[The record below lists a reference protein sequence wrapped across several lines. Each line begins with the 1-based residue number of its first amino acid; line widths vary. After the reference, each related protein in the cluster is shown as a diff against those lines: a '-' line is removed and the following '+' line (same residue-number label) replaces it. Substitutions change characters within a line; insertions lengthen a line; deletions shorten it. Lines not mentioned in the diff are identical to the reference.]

1 MIRPAC
7 ATHNNLEVIIRMA
20 VSLRLRRLEYQLL
33 ISAYGIAKFL
43 GPLIDTVFHSPLRS
57 QRVAEDVSSQ
67 MDKHNLV
74 GQLCAVVGE
83 RYVLIE
89 KEDVIVYEQ
98 DGSIFQ
104 VMPEIVVLP
113 GNVEQVAAVV
123 KAAKQAGVPIIPR
136 GSGTG
141 LAGGAVP
148 AEGGIVL
155 SLARLDRILRIDLE
169 NGLAIVEPGVINL
182 DITKAV
188 ANDGFFYAPDPSSQ
202 AACSI
207 GGNVANNSGG
217 PHTLAYGVTTNH
229 VLGLEIVLDDGQI
242 VWLGGAVPDAPG
254 YDLRG
259 VFVGSEGTMGVV
271 TKVIVKLMRNRESV
285 RTLLA
290 IYDRM
295 DDATRAVVE
304 ITGAG
309 IIPAALEIMD
319 RTTIE
324 AVESSAP
331 LGFPRD
337 AEAVLL
343 VEVEG
348 LREQTERSMQLAHA
362 ICEQSGAREVR
373 VARDETERQR
383 LWKGRK
389 GAFGAMGALAPNY
402 YVNDGVVPRSQLPEI
417 MRRVAA
423 ISKQFDLRIA
433 NVFHAGDGNLHPNI
447 LFDMRTP
454 GELDRVIEAGAAILS
469 ACVELGGSI
478 TGEHGVG
485 IEKKAYIGLLFNDA
499 DLEAMT
505 RVRTALDPDGRF
517 NPAKLFPSPAGCG
530 EARRQ
535 PAQIP
540 AGLWI

>member
-1 MIRPAC
+1 MSRD
-7 ATHNNLEVIIRMA
+7 
-20 VSLRLRRLEYQLL
+20 SLLHELRR
-33 ISAYGIAKFL
+33 I
-43 GPLIDTVFHSPLRS
+43 
-57 QRVAEDVSSQ
+57 
-67 MDKHNLV
+67 
-74 GQLCAVVGE
+74 VGE
-83 RYVLIE
+83 NYLLFE

-104 VMPEIVVLP
+104 VMPEVVVAP
-113 GNVEQVAAVV
+113 GNVDQVAAVV
-123 KAAKQAGVPIIPR
+123 RAAKRANVPIVPR

-155 SLARLDRILRIDLE
+155 SLARLNRILKIDLA
-169 NGLAIVEPGVINL
+169 NRVAIVEPGVINL
-182 DITKAV
+182 DVTKA
-188 ANDGFFYAPDPSSQ
+188 ASKAGLFYAPDPSSQ

-229 VLGLEIVLDDGQI
+229 VLGVEVVLDDGQI
-242 VWLGGAVPDAPG
+242 LWLGGEIPDSPG
-254 YDLRG
+254 YDLCG
-259 VFVGSEGTMGVV
+259 IFVGSEGTMGIV
-271 TKVIVKLMRNRESV
+271 TKVAVKLMQTRESV

-290 IYDRM
+290 IFDVM
-295 DDATRAVVE
+295 DAATQTVVD
-304 ITGAG
+304 ITAAG

-324 AVESSAP
+324 AVETGSP
-331 LGFPRD
+331 VGFPRD
-337 AEAVLL
+337 AEAVLI

-348 LREQTERSMQLAHA
+348 ILEQTEHSVNLARA
-362 ICEQSGAREVR
+362 VCERNGAREVR
-373 VARDETERQR
+373 VAKDDAERQL

-402 YVNDGVVPRSQLPEI
+402 YVQDGVVPRSRLPE
-417 MRRVAA
+417 MMKRVAE
-423 ISKQFDLRIA
+423 ISKHYNLRIA

-454 GELDRVIEAGAAILS
+454 GELDRVIEAGAATLR
-469 ACVELGGSI
+469 ACIELGGSI

-485 IEKKAYIGLLFNDA
+485 LEKKAYIGLLFNET
-499 DLEAMT
+499 DLEAMS
-505 RVRTALDPDGRF
+505 RVRRAFDPNGRF
-517 NPAKLFPSPAGCG
+517 NPAKLFPTPVSCG
-530 EARRQ
+530 EMRRQ
-535 PAQIP
+535 PANIP

>member
-1 MIRPAC
+1 MNRD
-7 ATHNNLEVIIRMA
+7 T
-20 VSLRLRRLEYQLL
+20 LRELRE
-33 ISAYGIAKFL
+33 I
-43 GPLIDTVFHSPLRS
+43 
-57 QRVAEDVSSQ
+57 
-67 MDKHNLV
+67 
-74 GQLCAVVGE
+74 VGE

-104 VMPEIVVLP
+104 VMPQLVALP
-113 GNVEQVAAVV
+113 GDVDQVSGVV
-123 KAAKQAGVPIIPR
+123 KAAKRANVPIVPR

-155 SLARLDRILRIDLE
+155 SLARLNRILKIDLQ
-169 NGLAIVEPGVINL
+169 NRIAIVEPGVINL
-182 DITKAV
+182 DVTKAV
-188 ANDGFFYAPDPSSQ
+188 AKDGFFYAPDPSSQ

-229 VLGLEIVLDDGQI
+229 VLGVEVVLDDGQI
-242 VWLGGAVPDAPG
+242 VWLGGEVPDTPG
-254 YDLRG
+254 YDLCG
-259 VFVGSEGTMGVV
+259 VFVGSEGTMGIT
-271 TKVIVKLMRNRESV
+271 TKVAVRLMQTRESV

-290 IYDRM
+290 IFDQM
-295 DDATRAVVE
+295 DTATHTVVD
-304 ITGAG
+304 ITAAG
-309 IIPAALEIMD
+309 IIPAALEMMD

-324 AVESSAP
+324 AVETGSP
-331 LGFPRD
+331 VGFPRD
-337 AEAVLL
+337 AEAVLI

-348 LREQTERSMQLAHA
+348 IIEHTERSMDLVRA
-362 ICEQSGAREVR
+362 ICERSGAREVR
-373 VARDETERQR
+373 VAKDDAERQR

-402 YVNDGVVPRSQLPEI
+402 YVQDGVVPRSKLPEMMKRI
-417 MRRVAA
+417 AD
-423 ISKQFDLRIA
+423 ISKQFNLRIA

-447 LFDMRTP
+447 LFDMRAP
-454 GELDRVIEAGAAILS
+454 GELDRVIEAGAATLR
-469 ACVELGGSI
+469 ACIELGGSI

-485 IEKKAYIGLLFNDA
+485 LEKKAYIGLLFNET

-505 RVRTALDPDGRF
+505 RVRRAFDPDGRF
-517 NPAKLFPSPAGCG
+517 NPAKLFPTPMSCG
-530 EARRQ
+530 EIRHQQAN
-535 PAQIP
+535 IP

>member
-1 MIRPAC
+1 MDRKELIK
-7 ATHNNLEVIIRMA
+7 NL
-20 VSLRLRRLEYQLL
+20 QQ
-33 ISAYGIAKFL
+33 
-43 GPLIDTVFHSPLRS
+43 TVG
-57 QRVAEDVSSQ
+57 D
-67 MDKHNLV
+67 
-74 GQLCAVVGE
+74 

-89 KEDVIVYEQ
+89 PEDVVVYEQ

-113 GNVEQVAAVV
+113 ADVEQVSAVV
-123 KAAKQAGVPIIPR
+123 KLAKQANVPIIPR

-155 SLARLDRILRIDLE
+155 SLARLDRILKIDLE
-169 NGLAIVEPGVINL
+169 NRTAIVEPGVINL
-182 DITKAV
+182 DMTKAV
-188 ANDGFFYAPDPSSQ
+188 AKDGFFYAPDPSSQ

-229 VLGLEIVLDDGQI
+229 VLGIEVVLDDGKI
-242 VWLGGAVPDAPG
+242 IWLGGELPDAPG
-254 YDLRG
+254 YDLCG
-259 VFVGSEGTMGVV
+259 VFVGSEGTMGIV
-271 TKVIVKLMRNRESV
+271 TKVALRLMKMRESV

-290 IYDRM
+290 IFDRM
-295 DDATRAVVE
+295 EPATQTVVDV
-304 ITGAG
+304 TAAG
-309 IIPAALEIMD
+309 IIPAALEMMD

-324 AVESSAP
+324 AVETGSP
-331 LGFPRD
+331 VGFPRD
-337 AEAVLL
+337 AEAVLI

-348 LREQTERSMQLAHA
+348 IREQTERSIALART
-362 ICEQSGAREVR
+362 ICERNGAREVR
-373 VARDETERQR
+373 TAKDDAERQL

-402 YVNDGVVPRSQLPEI
+402 YVQDGVVPRSQLPEMMKRI
-417 MRRVAA
+417 AE
-423 ISKQFDLRIA
+423 ISKQYQLRIA

-447 LFDMRTP
+447 LFDIRTP
-454 GELDRVIEAGAAILS
+454 GELDRVIEAGAATLR
-469 ACVELGGSI
+469 ACIELGGSI

-485 IEKKAYIGLLFNDA
+485 LEKKAYIGLLFAEA
-499 DLEAMT
+499 DLEAMARIR
-505 RVRTALDPDGRF
+505 RVFDPDGRF
-517 NPAKLFPSPAGCG
+517 NPAKLFPTPMSCG
-530 EARRQ
+530 EVGRR

>member
-1 MIRPAC
+1 
-7 ATHNNLEVIIRMA
+7 
-20 VSLRLRRLEYQLL
+20 
-33 ISAYGIAKFL
+33 
-43 GPLIDTVFHSPLRS
+43 
-57 QRVAEDVSSQ
+57 
-67 MDKHNLV
+67 MDKNNLV
-74 GQLCAVVGE
+74 GQLRAIVGE
-83 RYVLIE
+83 RHVLVE
-89 KEDVIVYEQ
+89 REDVIVYEQ

-104 VMPEIVVLP
+104 VMPEVVVLP
-113 GNVEQVAAVV
+113 ADVEQVAAVV
-123 KAAKQAGVPIIPR
+123 KAAKQAAVPIIPR

-155 SLARLDRILRIDLE
+155 SLARLDRILKIDLE
-169 NGLAIVEPGVINL
+169 NRIAVVEPGVINIDL
-182 DITKAV
+182 TKAV
-188 ANDGFFYAPDPSSQ
+188 AEDGFFYAPDPSSQ

-229 VLGLEIVLDDGQI
+229 VLGVEIVLDDGQVLWI
-242 VWLGGAVPDAPG
+242 GGELPDTSG

-271 TKVIVKLMRNRESV
+271 TKIAVKLMQTRESV

-290 IYDRM
+290 IYDRI

-309 IIPAALEIMD
+309 IIPAALEMID

-324 AVESSAP
+324 AVESGSP
-331 LGFPRD
+331 VGFPRD

-348 LREQTERSMQLAHA
+348 LREQTERSMQLIEG
-362 ICEQSGAREVR
+362 ICQRGGAREVKL
-373 VARDETERQR
+373 AQDEAERQR

-417 MRRVAA
+417 MRRITQ
-423 ISKQFDLRIA
+423 ISKTFKLRIA

-454 GELDRVIEAGAAILS
+454 GELERVIEAGAAILN

-485 IEKKAYIGLLFNDA
+485 IEKKAYIGLLFDDN
-499 DLEAMT
+499 DLEAMR
-505 RVRTALDPDGRF
+505 RVRKALDPDGRF
-517 NPAKLFPSPAGCG
+517 NPAKLFPTPASCG
-530 EARRQ
+530 EVRLH

>member
-1 MIRPAC
+1 
-7 ATHNNLEVIIRMA
+7 
-20 VSLRLRRLEYQLL
+20 
-33 ISAYGIAKFL
+33 
-43 GPLIDTVFHSPLRS
+43 
-57 QRVAEDVSSQ
+57 
-67 MDKHNLV
+67 MDKDNLV
-74 GQLCAVVGE
+74 GQLRAIVGE
-83 RYVLIE
+83 RHVLVE

-104 VMPEIVVLP
+104 VMPEVVVLP
-113 GNVEQVAAVV
+113 ADVEQVAAVV
-123 KAAKQAGVPIIPR
+123 KAAKQAAVPIIPR

-155 SLARLDRILRIDLE
+155 SLARLDRVLKIDLE
-169 NGLAIVEPGVINL
+169 NRIAVVEPGVINIDL
-182 DITKAV
+182 TKAV
-188 ANDGFFYAPDPSSQ
+188 AEDGFFYAPDPSSQ

-229 VLGLEIVLDDGQI
+229 VLGVEIVLDDGQV
-242 VWLGGAVPDAPG
+242 VWIGGELPDTSG

-271 TKVIVKLMRNRESV
+271 TKIAVKLMQTRESV

-309 IIPAALEIMD
+309 IIPAALEMID

-324 AVESSAP
+324 AVESGSP
-331 LGFPRD
+331 VGFPRD

-348 LREQTERSMQLAHA
+348 VREQTERSMQLIQV
-362 ICEQSGAREVR
+362 ICQHGGAREVKL
-373 VARDETERQR
+373 AQDEAERQR

-402 YVNDGVVPRSQLPEI
+402 YVNDGVVPRSQLPEM
-417 MRRVAA
+417 MRRITQ
-423 ISKQFDLRIA
+423 ISKTFKLRIA

-454 GELDRVIEAGAAILS
+454 GELERVIEAGAAILN

-485 IEKKAYIGLLFNDA
+485 IEKKAYIGLLFDDN
-499 DLEAMT
+499 DLEAMR
-505 RVRTALDPDGRF
+505 RVRKALDPDGRF
-517 NPAKLFPSPAGCG
+517 NPAKLFPTPASCG
-530 EARRQ
+530 EVRLH